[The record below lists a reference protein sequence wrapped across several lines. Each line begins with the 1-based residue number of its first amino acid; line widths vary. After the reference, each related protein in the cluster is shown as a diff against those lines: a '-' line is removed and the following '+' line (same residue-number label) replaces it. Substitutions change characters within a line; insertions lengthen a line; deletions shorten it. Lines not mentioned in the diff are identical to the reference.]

1 MTTPAGAAVEIR
13 TFQVTIPAG
22 TAQSAPVTTD
32 IAFPSRVVQ
41 AVTWKVP
48 PGPSGLMG
56 WRLTMSG
63 GNAVL
68 PTGGGWVV
76 ADDQSD
82 TWPVT
87 NQPDSG
93 AWEVTGYNTD
103 IYDHSVYLTFQLA
116 LVPAPGSSVTLA
128 PLSSLQAVP
137 DAAAVTPAS
146 VAGS

>member
-1 MTTPAGAAVEIR
+1 MTTPAAGAVEIR

-22 TAQSAPVTTD
+22 TAQSAPQTTD
-32 IAFPSRVVQ
+32 VPFPSRIVQ

-76 ADDQSD
+76 ADDQTD
-82 TWPVT
+82 TWPLAD
-87 NQPDSG
+87 QPDSG

-103 IYDHSVYLTFQLA
+103 VYDHTVYLTFLLA
-116 LVPAPGSSVTLA
+116 TVPVPAAPAV
-128 PLSSLQAVP
+128 PLSNADLSS
-137 DAAAVTPAS
+137 PAS
-146 VAGS
+146 AGTAGVPAG